1 MGLDHDSNAEGL
13 IGTITGLFYT
23 GGIFGCLFNSWAADA
38 LGRKWTV
45 IIACVILVVSTAC
58 LAGSVN
64 LGMFIAFRF
73 FAGLG
78 SISFIVSYRK
88 YSTC

>member
-1 MGLDHDSNAEGL
+1 MGLDYGSSTEGL

-23 GGIFGCLFNSWAADA
+23 GGIFGCLLNSWTADA
-38 LGRKWTV
+38 LGRKVTV
-45 IIACVILVVSTAC
+45 IIACVILVISTAC

-64 LGMFIAFRF
+64 IGMFIAFRF

-78 SISFIVSYRK
+78 SVSSIVSYRG
-88 YSTC
+88 